1 MAKLKALTV
10 FLALVWLNQPV
21 FAQDMDA
28 EELTPEQE
36 QDQGKPINSY
46 KMMTMGQVSPKSLA
60 FLAEDKLRS
69 GNVDEAIHLLKQS
82 LSMDNDDADA
92 HALYAEALE
101 RKLRKQDEKDPEL
114 FNKCVREWLLVLRN
128 EVGEEKGLNVKGVGV
143 PLMQTF
149 YRDEDHNIL
158 AKNHLVKLTG
168 SGPKPWETNTKYLK
182 RVLQKP
188 SETVAGKVVVTKPKA
203 ETDIKKDQ
211 YDYDEDPIANR
222 SAGQKKHDAKVVQQ
236 RETDIEMEK

>member
-1 MAKLKALTV
+1 MATLKALTV
-10 FLALVWLNQPV
+10 FLALIWLSQPA

-28 EELTPEQE
+28 QELTPEQE
-36 QDQGKPINSY
+36 QDQGKPINNY
-46 KMMTMGQVSPKSLA
+46 RMMTMGQTSPKSLA
-60 FLAEDKLRS
+60 FLAEDKLH
-69 GNVDEAIHLLKQS
+69 GGDVDEAIRLLKQS

-143 PLMQTF
+143 PGIGTF

-168 SGPKPWETNTKYLK
+168 SGPRPWETNTKYLK

-188 SETVAGKVVVTKPKA
+188 NESVAGKVVTKPKA

-211 YDYDEDPIANR
+211 YSYDDDPIANR
-222 SAGQKKHDAKVVQQ
+222 SVGQKKHDAKVVQQ